1 MGQSESSGERRR
13 AKGNEKGFQVSRGGE
28 DAIICLSQVLKDL
41 VARISLNFPDRSL
54 CQTGHYA
61 KNFFKAGTQG

>member
-1 MGQSESSGERRR
+1 MEKAQGNGGNKKGLQVTRR
-13 AKGNEKGFQVSRGGE
+13 GE

-41 VARISLNFPDRSL
+41 VAGISLNFPDLSL

-61 KNFFKAGTQG
+61 KKIFKAGTQW